1 MPEDDMQEEVH
12 YDKDGRKYY
21 IGEEDPDEDPERES
35 RFCATAEGV
44 KFYKADP
51 ITEEERREAEELWDA
66 MSLPGTSKGKIK
78 K

>member
-21 IGEEDPDEDPERES
+21 IGKEEDEDLSKEN
-35 RFCATAEGV
+35 RFWIGAEGI
-44 KFYKADP
+44 KFYEADP
-51 ITEEERREAEELWDA
+51 ITEEERREAEEIWEA